1 MFSKCNTLLCAM
13 LVAVS
18 SALPSPMYESGSSHS
33 STPLPPSQDPFYT
46 SPPDFE
52 SAVPGTILRLRPAPG
67 NLTSVTGNCSSTYN
81 ILYRTTDSR
90 YLPSWAVTTLYVPST
105 PSSSISGLGSALLT
119 YLFPYNS
126 VDIDASPSYTFYSS
140 SPSDVSVALGLG
152 WFVNV
157 PDFEGPLA
165 SDAAGIEEGHA
176 TIDSIRAVLLSQLGL
191 APDAFST
198 LWGYSGGSIAGEW
211 ALELQ
216 EQYAPELKING
227 AALGGLV
234 PNVTAVFETVED
246 TMWAFISV
254 GGLLGV
260 TSQYPDAY
268 DFLISQLK
276 TSGPYNK
283 TGFLSA
289 QHMNFEQAQAAFLGQ
304 SIFDYFIN
312 GSALLQAPIIKT
324 VLEENLLMTYHGVP
338 RAPLFIYKAI
348 HDEVTLVAD
357 TDAYVE
363 RNCGVGVN
371 ILYQRNTVGGHMD
384 EYTNGIPRAFAWLA
398 SVLDGTYATKYE
410 TVGCTIQN
418 VTVDIVD
425 TGN

>member
-1 MFSKCNTLLCAM
+1 M
-13 LVAVS
+13 S
-18 SALPSPMYESGSSHS
+18 SALPSPISSMYERGLSRS

-46 SPPDFE
+46 APADYEFE
-52 SAVPGTILRLRPAPG
+52 PPGTILRLRPAHG
-67 NLTSVTGNCSSTYN
+67 NLTSVTGNCSSAYN
-81 ILYRTTDSR
+81 ILYRTTNSQ
-90 YLPSWAVTTLYVPST
+90 YLPSWAVTTLYMPSIL
-105 PSSSISGLGSALLT
+105 SSSEPGLGTALLT

-126 VDIDASPSYTFYSS
+126 VDVDASPSYTFYSS
-140 SPSDVSVALGLG
+140 SPPDISIALGLG

-165 SDAAGIEEGHA
+165 SDAAGIVEGHA
-176 TIDSIRAVLLSQLGL
+176 TLDSVRAILSSQLGL
-191 APDAFST
+191 APDARNT
-198 LWGYSGGSIAGEW
+198 LWGYSGGAIAGEW

-216 EQYAPELKING
+216 EQYAPELKISG

-234 PNVTAVFETVED
+234 PNVTACFETVEN
-246 TMWAFISV
+246 TMWAFITV

-268 DFLISQLK
+268 KFLVSQLK

-289 QHMNFEQAQAAFLGQ
+289 KQMNFEKGQVAFSGQ
-304 SIFDYFIN
+304 NIFDYFVN
-312 GSALLQAPIIKT
+312 GSALLQAPIIKK
-324 VLEENLLMTYHGVP
+324 VLEENMLMTYHGVP

-371 ILYQRNTVGGHMD
+371 ILYQRNTVGGHLD
-384 EYTNGIPRAFAWLA
+384 EYTNGDQRALAWLG
-398 SVLDGTYATKYE
+398 SVLDGAYAQKYE

-425 TGN
+425 TGF